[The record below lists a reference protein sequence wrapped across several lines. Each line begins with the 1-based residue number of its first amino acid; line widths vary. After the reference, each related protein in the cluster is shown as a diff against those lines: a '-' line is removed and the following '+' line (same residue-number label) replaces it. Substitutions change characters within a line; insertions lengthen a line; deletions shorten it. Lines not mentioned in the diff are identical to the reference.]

1 MLTKE
6 DLQEK
11 RTPNNLCEFVE
22 MTFATIKS
30 DKATKENA
38 RLKKGLYKE
47 FIEEVYPFSIF
58 CKLKYNGQEVLCC
71 PVIGNQGYDAI
82 IESSPGTQLE
92 IVELTWPIDGQKQH
106 FQSVQLNKRG
116 YSNPDVW
123 DYNDDSKRI
132 ELIKRI
138 IKTAEGKAL
147 KDYATEEGASL
158 IFVLNIAPYFGM
170 TEVENNEYIELLKT
184 KLKAIKFNVNSVYL
198 LLLPI
203 EELIEI

>member
-1 MLTKE
+1 MVTKE

-11 RTPNNLCEFVE
+11 RTPNDLCEFVE
-22 MTFATIKS
+22 TTFATIKS
-30 DKATKENA
+30 DKETKEIA

-47 FIEEVYPFSIF
+47 LIEEVYPFSIF
-58 CKLKYNGQEVLCC
+58 CKLKYNGYEVLCG

-82 IESSPGTQLE
+82 IESSSGTQLE

-106 FQSVQLNKRG
+106 FQSVQLNVKG
-116 YSNPDVW
+116 YSDTEVW
-123 DYNDDSKRI
+123 DYNDDSKRK
-132 ELIKRI
+132 ELIERI

-147 KDYATEEGASL
+147 KDYETEEGASL
-158 IFVLNIAPYFGM
+158 VFVLNIAPYFGM
-170 TEVENNEYIELLKT
+170 TEVENKEDIELLKT
-184 KLKAIKFNVNSVYL
+184 KLKAIKFKVNSVYL